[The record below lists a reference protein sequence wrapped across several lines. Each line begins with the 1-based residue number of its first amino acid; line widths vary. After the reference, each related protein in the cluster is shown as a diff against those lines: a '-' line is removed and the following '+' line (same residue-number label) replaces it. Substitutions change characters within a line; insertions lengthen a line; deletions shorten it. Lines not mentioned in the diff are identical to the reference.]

1 MDFDEANQ
9 RIGVIINGMGLV
21 FWEASDNYETQKTI
35 SKYFGEKIFYLRL
48 FKEWVTTDKN
58 TVYFWDLSN

>member
-9 RIGVIINGMGLV
+9 RIGVIINGMGIV

-35 SKYFGEKIFYLRL
+35 TKYHGDKIFYLKL
-48 FKEWVTTDKN
+48 FK
-58 TVYFWDLSN
+58 